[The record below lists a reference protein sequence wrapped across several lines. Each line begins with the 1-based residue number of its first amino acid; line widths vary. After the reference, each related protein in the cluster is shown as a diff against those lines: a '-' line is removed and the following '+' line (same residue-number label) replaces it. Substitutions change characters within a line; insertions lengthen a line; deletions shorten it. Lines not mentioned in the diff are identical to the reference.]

1 MNALVGAIKRE
12 SIMSYPSSTM
22 KPAGPRKFYQLPDT
36 PSSSL
41 EYGSGDVDSNCNS
54 QRGAKKF
61 RAKATQKNIRGL
73 MEMVE
78 RNVIGR
84 ETVFQSP
91 FGPRRCVYMDHTASG
106 QPLRCI
112 EDYIRDHVLPYYG
125 NTHTTST
132 LTSSQTTMFRHEAKD
147 IIRNAVG
154 ASEHDAVIF
163 CGSGAT
169 AAIHKLINAVYRGS
183 DKPAPIVFIGPY
195 EHHSNILP
203 WRDAGAEMIYI
214 PETSE
219 GSFDI
224 KFLEDKLKQ
233 FTADGVKNRTLI
245 GSFSIASNIT
255 GIPTDDVA
263 VTVLMHK
270 YGGLAFW
277 DYSAAA
283 PHIQIVMNP
292 IVTNQSEEGMAKK
305 DAMYF
310 SGHKFVGGPQTPGV
324 LVAKKSVF
332 ENPVPDGGGG
342 GTVFFVTKES
352 HRYLQNVEYREE
364 GGTPAII
371 ESVRLGLVFRMKES
385 IGAAN
390 VVAKESVFAKKAC
403 VEWSKYPGIKILGSR
418 SHPRIAILSFLIE
431 NLETELYLHHN
442 FVVALLNDLF
452 GIQARGGCACAGP
465 YGQSLLGISTE
476 LARDYENLLLEDS
489 RLDRNHLRRYLEG
502 SAYEVFRP
510 GFTRLSIPY
519 HTPAQ
524 EAEYVIEAV
533 KLIAEHGY
541 KLLPL
546 YTCNPETGEFHHH
559 STNMYQNRKWLSW
572 ATFDTEGIRYKE
584 RQRNSS
590 EDYPN
595 YKECLEQAKTIMTNA
610 HNLCKRRTL
619 PDQSLMFDAAAARL
633 KWFMLPSEAL
643 EVLNNHQNNTK
654 GISIKSPKPFR
665 VKTYSLEKDGQSVTN
680 FYPNSVPYQL
690 IQWGDGDVVSP
701 AKYLAKSD
709 DVFQSNSSDH
719 YYSSN
724 ENDSDPE
731 LLIAEGATV
740 TGPSIC
746 FTSTNNSESKSSP
759 TAKSNSLSL
768 SESSTVSEGVRN
780 NSYPSMNDVA
790 RVRAENPVN
799 GSNGFSQSTEY
810 IYGRNDS
817 TSSLNQDG
825 MSLGSLSRA
834 NSVDQHYP
842 NCMPVANYQTAN
854 YVISANVQQSDP
866 QPYSNGINGYAE
878 SGSQLSY
885 TYPVTHYA
893 NPPNTPLAGY
903 TNQMAQPVA
912 QMNSSWSQQQGYD
925 TSNFP
930 FSPSPAMQNYTV
942 SSDSGVISGND
953 TAWGHLNSPVMT
965 PSPVP
970 CYSNQMS
977 GSITSE
983 QIYNQPMSGI
993 TGSSLPLSNNTG
1005 LPVNSYGSQSSPC
1018 LASPTNS
1025 SQAAIAS
1032 QGLKNAFQRVT
1043 NEIANE
1049 LKSELRGVI
1058 SQVEQ
1063 GMDPDACR
1071 ERASSF
1077 TSKDKKMDALKK
1089 RARTL
1094 SGQVHFKRQETK
1106 DEVKAAKSEEKS
1118 DSTDESSSASEVSS
1132 ATDSKNASTQSEPP
1146 TLGKMKNCVDGCALV
1161 KRDEDEL
1168 NAAKLE
1174 LTRRP
1179 PKWHCPPKNILKP
1192 TLTALK
1198 EFPMMI
1204 KDGDKILVCLSGGKD
1219 SLSLLHTMKQ
1229 LQFILAKSGI
1239 NFTFGAMTVDP
1250 KHSGY
1255 DPRPLIPY
1263 LESLGVPYFYEEQ
1276 GIMPVALEKGPEN
1289 VTSICSFCS
1298 RMKRGRIYACARTN
1312 GYNVLALGQHLDDLA
1327 ESFFM
1332 SVFHNGLMRT
1342 MKAAYTVQEEDL
1354 RVIRPFVYVREKSLR
1369 DFAEGRGLPVIP
1381 ENCPA
1386 CFEAP
1391 TERHRVK
1398 QLLAQQ
1404 EILFPKL
1411 YLSLRTAM
1419 RPLMAIDR
1427 CGMES
1432 GRSNLA
1438 FPGSHVPDGDEEI

>member
-1 MNALVGAIKRE
+1 MICHSHCGAVLDTLKTKQTDCYEKPYRLKRSACSLLKFAGQIEPCIGMNAPVGAIKRVTN
-12 SIMSYPSSTM
+12 MSYSSSTM

-41 EYGSGDVDSNCNS
+41 EYGSGDVDPNCNN

-78 RNVIGR
+78 RNIIGR

-169 AAIHKLINAVYRGS
+169 AAIHKLIKAVSGGI
-183 DKPAPIVFIGPY
+183 DKPVPIVFIGPY

-214 PETSE
+214 PETSD
-219 GSFDI
+219 GAFDI
-224 KFLEDKLKQ
+224 KYLEDKLKTV
-233 FTADGVKNRTLI
+233 TAEGVKNRPLI

-305 DAMYF
+305 DAIYF

-324 LVAKKSVF
+324 LIAKKSVF

-352 HRYLQNVEYREE
+352 HR
-364 GGTPAII
+364 
-371 ESVRLGLVFRMKES
+371 
-385 IGAAN
+385 
-390 VVAKESVFAKKAC
+390 KAC
-403 VEWSKYPGIKILGSR
+403 MEWSKYPGIKILGSR
-418 SHPRIAILSFLIE
+418 NLPRIGILSFLIE

-533 KLIAEHGY
+533 KLIAEHGQIAYHALLSLKLSGY

-559 STNMYQNRKWLSW
+559 STNIYQNRKWLSW

-665 VKTYSLEKDGQSVTN
+665 VKTYFSEKEGHGVTN
-680 FYPNSVPYQL
+680 FYPNSVPHQL

-701 AKYLAKSD
+701 AKYLTKSD
-709 DVFQSNSSDH
+709 DVFQTNSNDH

-731 LLIAEGATV
+731 LLIAEGTTV

-746 FTSTNNSESKSSP
+746 FTSTNNSECKSSP
-759 TAKSNSLSL
+759 NAKSHSLTL
-768 SESSTVSEGVRN
+768 SESSSTVSDGMHN
-780 NSYPSMNDVA
+780 NSFTSHQNDVA
-790 RVRAENPVN
+790 HVRARNAAN
-799 GSNGFSQSTEY
+799 GSNGLSHSTEY
-810 IYGRNDS
+810 IYGRTDS
-817 TSSLNQDG
+817 TSSLNQDA
-825 MSLGSLSRA
+825 MSLGGISRN

-842 NCMPVANYQTAN
+842 QCMPVANYQTAN
-854 YVISANVQQSDP
+854 YTISANVQQSDP
-866 QPYSNGINGYAE
+866 LQYSNGINGYAE
-878 SGSQLSY
+878 STSQLSY
-885 TYPVTHYA
+885 NYPVTHYA
-893 NPPNTPLAGY
+893 NPPNTPSAPFN
-903 TNQMAQPVA
+903 NQVAQPVA
-912 QMNSSWSQQQGYD
+912 QMNSNWSQPSFD
-925 TSNFP
+925 ATSFP
-930 FSPSPAMQNYTV
+930 FSPSPACQNYTV

-953 TAWGHLNSPVMT
+953 TAWGHLSSPVMT

-970 CYSNQMS
+970 CYNNQMT

-983 QIYNQPMSGI
+983 QIYTQPAMGI
-993 TGSSLPLSNNTG
+993 TGSSLPLS
-1005 LPVNSYGSQSSPC
+1005 SS
-1018 LASPTNS
+1018 
-1025 SQAAIAS
+1025 
-1032 QGLKNAFQRVT
+1032 RH
-1043 NEIANE
+1043 
-1049 LKSELRGVI
+1049 
-1058 SQVEQ
+1058 
-1063 GMDPDACR
+1063 D
-1071 ERASSF
+1071 
-1077 TSKDKKMDALKK
+1077 SKE
-1089 RARTL
+1089 
-1094 SGQVHFKRQETK
+1094 ETK
-1106 DEVKAAKSEEKS
+1106 ALTSGEKS
-1118 DSTDESSSASEVSS
+1118 DSNDESSFASEPSS
-1132 ATDSKNASTQSEPP
+1132 ATDSKNGSSQSESSSAS
-1146 TLGKMKNCVDGCALV
+1146 LKMTNCVDGCALV
-1161 KRDEDEL
+1161 KRQDDDLKSPKQEL
-1168 NAAKLE
+1168 I
-1174 LTRRP
+1174 TRP
-1179 PKWHCPPKNILKP
+1179 TKWHCPPKNVLKP

-1229 LQFILAKSGI
+1229 LQYILGKADI

-1255 DPRPLIPY
+1255 DPKPLIPY

-1276 GIMPVALEKGPEN
+1276 GIMPVAMEKGPEN
-1289 VTSICSFCS
+1289 VSSICSFCS

-1342 MKAAYTVQEEDL
+1342 MKAAYTVKEEDL

-1432 GRSNLA
+1432 GRNMALS
-1438 FPGSHVPDGDEEI
+1438 FPGSHLADGEDEI